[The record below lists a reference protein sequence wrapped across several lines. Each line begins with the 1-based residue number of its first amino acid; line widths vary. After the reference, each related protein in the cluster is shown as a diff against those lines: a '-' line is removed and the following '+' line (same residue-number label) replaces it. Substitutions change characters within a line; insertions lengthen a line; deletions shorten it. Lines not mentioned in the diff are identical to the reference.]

1 MNLTCGRTGARTTTD
16 EIVTRIPSYPVKEA
30 PEGAC
35 REDAGH
41 GFIPMFKYSDDR
53 PGCEG
58 GLSRTFGAFFSIA
71 GGYPVAA
78 SPSSAAH

>member
-1 MNLTCGRTGARTTTD
+1 MNLTCGRTGARTTTN

-58 GLSRTFGAFFSIA
+58 
-71 GGYPVAA
+71 A
-78 SPSSAAH
+78 SPGRFPATRT